1 MAQNKDKQTIEEV
14 KSPIAEKEEKILQ
27 FWKDN
32 AVFQKS
38 LDKHAPKG
46 EYVFY
51 DGPPFAT
58 GLPHYGH
65 ILGSAVKD
73 TVARY
78 QTMRGFRVE
87 RKWGWDCHGLPIE
100 NIVEKDLNI
109 SGRKEIEKIGID
121 TFNEYAR
128 SKVLDYVSHWKT
140 TVDRM
145 GRWVDFDGSYKTMDN
160 TFIES
165 VWWAFGEIQKKGLV
179 YEGVRVLPYCPRC
192 ETPIA
197 NSEIAMDHSYKNIT
211 DISVYLK
218 LELASEPGTFLL
230 AWTTT
235 PWTLPGN
242 TAAAV
247 NKEVTYVKVKE
258 VKEEKTSYYIIAK
271 DLFPKLADKFL
282 NPEIVEELQGDALI
296 GKSYVPP
303 FDYFIKNPDL
313 PNHSQGWKVYAASYV
328 TTESGTGIV
337 HLAPAYG
344 EEDMD
349 LAKKEKI
356 PFVRHVGSDGKFIG
370 EVTDFAG
377 EKAKSK
383 EDHQAGDVLI
393 IKNLAPRGLL
403 FAKEKIIHSYPHCFR
418 CETPLYYFALDAW
431 FINIQKVKQRMLDLN
446 QDVDWVPDHLKN
458 GRFGKSMEGAP
469 DWNISRNRYWA
480 SPLPIWKSENGKEVL
495 FIDSIETLKKHTK
508 KSGNTYFVMRHGGTE
523 SNKKEIISFA
533 KQEFDHITEDGK
545 KEVVQVAKGLEDK
558 KIDIIIASPFVRT
571 KETALMVAEILGI
584 NEGNIFFDKRIQEI
598 NPGVYD
604 GGKWPEYHDRMSQVG
619 ADWFK
624 ERPGNSES
632 LFDCQKRV
640 GEFLYEIEN
649 KYKGKNILFVT
660 HGGPA
665 WLFFVNAG
673 LFSPNDKTYR
683 SADSHIF
690 VDEFKRFDNAEVREL
705 SFTPLPHN
713 KDFEL
718 DLHRPYID
726 DIILVGESGNELKRI
741 KEVFDCW
748 FESGSMPFAQ
758 QHYPFENKEWFRTHF
773 PSDFIAEYIA
783 QTRTWFYYM
792 HAISVMVFDSIAFKH
807 VVTTGT
813 VLAEDGQKMSKS
825 KGNFPDPTILFD
837 KYGVDAIR
845 FYMLSSPLMKSE
857 DLNFSERGVDEVYK
871 KNILRTQNVL
881 SFYDLYRDDSLEK
894 VKSSNVLDLWILA
907 RLNGVVREVTSG
919 MECYRLD
926 EAHAPIDLFVDD
938 LSTWYLRRSR
948 ERLKGEDKKDRVEAL
963 STFSAVLEIF
973 SRTIAPFLPFLAED
987 IHRHIHTKD
996 AESVHLMSWPE
1007 VSRDANDEEEPLSLM
1022 KEVRRIVSLGLEAR
1036 SRAGVKVR
1044 QPLACLTVKSLL
1056 LASKKQYVELI
1067 EDEINVKKIEFD
1079 GLLEPEVSI
1088 DTTITPEL
1096 RQEGDIRELMRA
1108 IQDMRKEN
1116 NFSASDKV
1124 DVTLTLTEEG
1134 KKAVEVWKKEI
1145 MATCS
1150 IGNLS
1155 IADKEGNG
1163 EDWFSITL

>member
-1 MAQNKDKQTIEEV
+1 MAQNKDDKEIVEAI
-14 KSPIAEKEEKILQ
+14 KSPIAEKEEKVLQ

-38 LDKHAPKG
+38 LEKESPKG

-78 QTMRGFRVE
+78 QTMQGFRVE

-100 NIVEKDLNI
+100 NIVEKDLKI
-109 SGRKEIEKIGID
+109 SGRKEIEKMGID

-165 VWWAFGEIQKKGLV
+165 VWWAFGEINKKGMV

-197 NSEIAMDHSYKNIT
+197 NSEIAMDHSYKDIT
-211 DISVYLK
+211 DISVYIK
-218 LELASEPGTFLL
+218 LELVDEPGTFLL

-247 NKEVTYVKVKE
+247 NNDVDYIKVKE
-258 VKEEKTSYYIIAK
+258 AKDEKTSYYIIAK
-271 DLFPKLADKFL
+271 DLFPKLSEKFS
-282 NPEIVEELQGDALI
+282 NPEFIEEFKGSALV

-303 FDYFIKNPDL
+303 FDYFIKNTDL
-313 PNHSQGWKVYAASYV
+313 PNHSNGWKVYAATYV

-356 PFVRHVGSDGKFIG
+356 PFVRHIGSDGKFIG

-446 QDVDWVPDHLKN
+446 QDIDWVPDHLKN

-480 SPLPIWKSENGKEVL
+480 SPLPIWKSENGKEIL
-495 FIDSIETLKKHTK
+495 FIDSIETLKKYTK
-508 KSGNTYFVMRHGGTE
+508 SNGNTFIFVRHGEAENNTQNIASSDPNSTYGLTQKGIEQTE
-523 SNKKEIISFA
+523 ILGETMKLKSVSAIYTSPYARTRETAQRISQAISFDTSKIVEDSRIGEFNFGDLEGKKFSEYAQYATGAMQAYDIPIPNGESYLDAKKRFGQFLFDIDSKHNGETILVLTHGIGIEAMYAIIEGADMNRSKEIIDTLTPA
-533 KQEFDHITEDGK
+533 NGHVLEF
-545 KEVVQVAKGLEDK
+545 
-558 KIDIIIASPFVRT
+558 PFVP
-571 KETALMVAEILGI
+571 
-584 NEGNIFFDKRIQEI
+584 F
-598 NPGVYD
+598 
-604 GGKWPEYHDRMSQVG
+604 
-619 ADWFK
+619 
-624 ERPGNSES
+624 
-632 LFDCQKRV
+632 
-640 GEFLYEIEN
+640 
-649 KYKGKNILFVT
+649 
-660 HGGPA
+660 
-665 WLFFVNAG
+665 
-673 LFSPNDKTYR
+673 
-683 SADSHIF
+683 
-690 VDEFKRFDNAEVREL
+690 
-705 SFTPLPHN
+705 PHN
-713 KDFEL
+713 ANFET

-726 DIILVGESGNELKRI
+726 DIVLVSEQGTELRRI

-758 QHYPFENKEWFRTHF
+758 KHYPFENQEWFETHF

-792 HAISVMVFDSIAFKH
+792 HAVSVMLFDSIAFKH

-813 VLAEDGQKMSKS
+813 VLAEDGQKMAKS
-825 KGNFPDPTILFD
+825 KGNFSDPTILFD
-837 KYGVDAIR
+837 KYGADAIR

-881 SFYDLYRDDSLEK
+881 SFYDLYRDDALTSVE
-894 VKSSNVLDLWILA
+894 SPNVLDRWIIS
-907 RLNGVVREVTSG
+907 RLNQVVREVTAG
-919 MECYRLD
+919 MQAYKLD
-926 EAHAPIDLFVDD
+926 EAHAPIDLFIDD

-948 ERLKGEDKKDRVEAL
+948 ERLKGEDQTQRTEAL
-963 STFSAVLEIF
+963 STFGTVLDIF

-987 IHRHIHTKD
+987 IYRRTNSKS
-996 AESVHLMSWPE
+996 AESVHLLLWPE
-1007 VSRDANDEEEPLSLM
+1007 VAEQTKNEEEILNVM
-1022 KEVRRIVSLGLEAR
+1022 REVRSLVSLGLEAR
-1036 SRAGVKVR
+1036 ARAGIKVR
-1044 QPLACLTVKSLL
+1044 QPLSSLTIKSLQL
-1056 LASKKQYVELI
+1056 VEKKEYFALI
-1067 EDEINVKKIEFD
+1067 QDEINVKHIDFNEAIET
-1079 GLLEPEVSI
+1079 EVVL
-1088 DTTITPEL
+1088 DTNVTPEL
-1096 RQEGDIRELMRA
+1096 KQEGDVRELMRA
-1108 IQDMRKEN
+1108 IQDMRKEK
-1116 NFSASDKV
+1116 NFSAGDKV
-1124 DVTLTLTEEG
+1124 DVSLALTLEG
-1134 KKAVEVWKKEI
+1134 KGAVEVWKKEI
-1145 MATCS
+1145 ISTCS
-1150 IGNLS
+1150 IANLTIS
-1155 IADKEGNG
+1155 DLPADSQG
-1163 EDWFSITL
+1163 WFSITL